1 RRDRADRAGGVRR
14 PARCGEQR
22 RDPAGQGVS
31 QDELRGM
38 GGRAAGAPVRRLPHD
53 EGGVAAL
60 RRAGPWPGGDGDLD
74 QRSLRQLRPVQL
86 RRRQI
91 RPGRAGQH
99 ARHRGQEVQHPGQ
112 RGGADGRY
120 PDDRGRRPGGVAAE
134 ASSRAGGTHRGLPP
148 DRRVHRHRHG
158 RGRRRRPGAPCAAVP
173 VQGRHLRRHTHH
185 RPGRAALER
194 DHRYGRLRSWRQPG
208 RLKGEHMTSTDINF
222 DAIVV
227 GAGAGGLCAAAR
239 LTHLGYRTL
248 VVERLAHVGGRASTR
263 DTVGFKV
270 NNGAIVIEVEG
281 ITQQTFEEVGAKFD
295 VRQPNPPI
303 LYRIGGKDVDVT
315 GGGWGFLLSKLTR
328 QGAKLLSGLGAA
340 RKDDGLPENEL
351 STADWVAKYTK
362 NESVHGIFRNMCGS
376 VFAVGSEELPARVFL
391 TYFTRK
397 SAFKKFGFCPEGTI
411 GIWRSLA
418 ENIEANGGQVWL
430 SAEVRSLTV
439 ADGRVTGAVIERDGR
454 TIEVSTRIAVSDAGP
469 AATVK
474 LVGEQNFPED
484 YRESVRRGDRPC

>member
-1 RRDRADRAGGVRR
+1 
-14 PARCGEQR
+14 
-22 RDPAGQGVS
+22 
-31 QDELRGM
+31 
-38 GGRAAGAPVRRLPHD
+38 
-53 EGGVAAL
+53 
-60 RRAGPWPGGDGDLD
+60 
-74 QRSLRQLRPVQL
+74 
-86 RRRQI
+86 
-91 RPGRAGQH
+91 
-99 ARHRGQEVQHPGQ
+99 
-112 RGGADGRY
+112 
-120 PDDRGRRPGGVAAE
+120 
-134 ASSRAGGTHRGLPP
+134 
-148 DRRVHRHRHG
+148 
-158 RGRRRRPGAPCAAVP
+158 
-173 VQGRHLRRHTHH
+173 
-185 RPGRAALER
+185 
-194 DHRYGRLRSWRQPG
+194 
-208 RLKGEHMTSTDINF
+208 MTSTDINF

-263 DTVGFKV
+263 DIDGFKV

-484 YRESVRRGDRPC
+484 YRESVRRGDRPCAMITVNFASRERLVEAPGMLSFAKTRRLCYVANFTDVCPEMAPDGWHLYVGTSVPKPAVGDFDEAAETELLLADLREEIPGFDGARVLSTVVTRDGWPPQRAVAGFDLPNTTPIANLWNVGDGVKEYANGGTTACAETAKLVVEQIAERYPVGANL